1 MKILAL
7 DGSSSFVSL
16 ALATE
21 EGVVAESAFDA
32 SARRAL
38 DLFPA
43 VEELLGKAGWTFA
56 DVTHF
61 VAGRGPGSYTGLRVT
76 LTAARAWALPRG
88 LPVAALSS
96 PAAVAAEEYAAHPER
111 TDDLVVSGDA
121 RRGTEWAV
129 RFARDGKTLV
139 RQIGDERL
147 VAAGEKASVW
157 PDARWLPRD
166 AMPKAAFLANL
177 FLAGYPAE
185 EPVPKYMHP
194 AVAAVAAPAE

>member
-7 DGSSSFVSL
+7 DGSTATVSL
-16 ALATE
+16 ALAAD
-21 EGVVAESAFDA
+21 GAVVAESAFDA

-38 DLFPA
+38 DLFA
-43 VEELLGKAGWTFA
+43 AAEALLAQAGWSLA

-96 PAAVAAEEYAAHPER
+96 PAAVAAAWYEGHPAR
-111 TDDLVVSGDA
+111 TEDLVVSGDA

-139 RQIGDERL
+139 RQTGEERL
-147 VAAGEKASVW
+147 VFPGEKASLW
-157 PDARWLPRD
+157 TDALWLPRD
-166 AMPKAAFLANL
+166 AAPRAAFLAKL
-177 FLAGYPAE
+177 FCAGCPAE
-185 EPVPKYMHP
+185 EPVPRYMHP
-194 AVAAVAAPAE
+194 AVTLPPPFPD

>member
-7 DGSSSFVSL
+7 DGSSSFISL

-21 EGVVAESAFDA
+21 EGVAAESAFDA

-38 DLFPA
+38 DLFA
-43 VEELLGKAGWTFA
+43 AAEELLARAGWSFA
-56 DVTHF
+56 EIGQF

-96 PAAVAAEEYAAHPER
+96 PAAVAAEWYAAHPER
-111 TDDLVVSGDA
+111 TEELVVSGDA

-129 RFARDGKTLV
+129 RFARDAETLV
-139 RQIGDERL
+139 RQTGAERL
-147 VAAGEKASVW
+147 AAAGEKASLW

-166 AMPKAAFLANL
+166 QAPRAAFLAKL
-177 FLAGYPAE
+177 FSAGYPAE

-194 AVAAVAAPAE
+194 AVAASAAPAG